1 MKIEG
6 MGNIFIFVKDFPLA
20 MLFYRDIL
28 GLPLATTFQTKDG
41 EDVAIFFREGTTLG
55 IGTAATP
62 KAKAMVGRHTG
73 VTLLVNDIE
82 KAIKELK
89 RKGVKFTEATRQEEW
104 GKIAVMKDADG
115 NELALAEIPWRMH
128 L

>member
-6 MGNIFIFVKDFPLA
+6 IGNIFIFVKDFPLA
-20 MLFYRDIL
+20 MLFYRDVL
-28 GLPLATTFQTKDG
+28 GLPLATQFQTGKG
-41 EDVAIFFREGTTLG
+41 TDVAIFFREGTTLG
-55 IGTAATP
+55 VGTADTP

-73 VTLLVNDIE
+73 VTLLVDNVE
-82 KAIKELK
+82 KAVKELK
-89 RKGVKFTEATRQEEW
+89 RKGVKFTEAIRQEEW
-104 GKIAVMKDADG
+104 GKIAVMKDPDG